1 MEKLKR
7 LKKERQQQGKK
18 KVAAQEDANAREDK
32 QIQSLCPDLDLKKKG
47 LPPPSRQSQNKKPVG
62 TTSRPDDIHPQ
73 VTMPVIESPF
83 SPFIELTITDADSDI
98 NSVGLG
104 SPDDLSPVSV
114 AATSESKGPTDADM
128 DVDSTSDW
136 GYEAAPAPEIEPA
149 DDNGSSDEYQEPEH
163 DDEDNDEED
172 EQILYQEFLAQRR
185 KTKKVST
192 DLQAES
198 SSNVVLASDKT
209 KPSKAKIFVL
219 YLQQWQ
225 WLLSR
230 LKSIRA
236 AKCPKAANVGG
247 LVANWEKMYKRSE
260 PAASTTSLATTNGVG
275 DDTDDLS
282 IQPTG
287 EFSKDED
294 PRVVKAARQ
303 AKDGAVHGQ
312 VTNAKSK
319 KAAGLDKKS
328 VVVELKLAD
337 VNEIDGKER
346 AKSKTRKTAWKFEDL
361 PLSTTADIKL
371 FKQCITATLEDQ
383 FSSNN
388 HAELKPTVVELWNHT
403 FSHLPKYLDE
413 GKKELC
419 VDHLAIMGVVQT
431 QIRSHRKWVKN
442 ALKNK
447 WFVYDKPENNASDGR
462 GSYLRPL
469 IIQTMAY
476 YVQRTFNT
484 PRTFGP
490 PAGALAL
497 AAAVVKWALQAWKK
511 GANGLTGKQSKNSP
525 ESFGE
530 DPWASVVKQHFKNT
544 QALSKDKWNEILLRC
559 REFSAGCK
567 VDEDD
572 GSSDSE
578 EGEESE
584 DVDLSG

>member
-1 MEKLKR
+1 M
-7 LKKERQQQGKK
+7 
-18 KVAAQEDANAREDK
+18 
-32 QIQSLCPDLDLKKKG
+32 
-47 LPPPSRQSQNKKPVG
+47 
-62 TTSRPDDIHPQ
+62 SRPDDIHPW
-73 VTMPVIESPF
+73 VTTPVIESPS
-83 SPFIELTITDADSDI
+83 SPFIKPTITDADSDI
-98 NSVGLG
+98 DSVGLR
-104 SPDDLSPVSV
+104 SPDDLPPVSV
-114 AATSESKGPTDADM
+114 AATSDSEGPTDADM

-136 GYEAAPAPEIEPA
+136 GYEAASAPEIELA
-149 DDNGSSDEYQEPEH
+149 DDNGLSDEYQEPEH
-163 DDEDNDEED
+163 DDKDNDEED
-172 EQILYQEFLAQRR
+172 EQILYQEFLAQRH

-209 KPSKAKIFVL
+209 KPSKVKPTTKLAVRNSIADLRTVAPMAAVAAIKAKKHQVSDNEDE
-219 YLQQWQ
+219 Q
-225 WLLSR
+225 
-230 LKSIRA
+230 A
-236 AKCPKAANVGG
+236 AKCPKAANVRG
-247 LVANWEKMYKRSE
+247 LVANWEKMYNCSE

-294 PRVVKAARQ
+294 LRVVKAARQ

-328 VVVELKLAD
+328 IMVELKLAD
-337 VNEIDGKER
+337 
-346 AKSKTRKTAWKFEDL
+346 FEDL

-371 FKQCITATLEDQ
+371 FKQCFVVPILDWTATLKDQ

-388 HAELKPTVVELWNHT
+388 HAELKLTVVELWNHM

-413 GKKELC
+413 GKKELR
-419 VDHLAIMGVVQT
+419 VDHLAIMGV
-431 QIRSHRKWVKN
+431 
-442 ALKNK
+442 
-447 WFVYDKPENNASDGR
+447 ASDGH

-476 YVQRTFNT
+476 HVQRTFNI

-497 AAAVVKWALQAWKK
+497 AAAVALQVWKK
-511 GANGLTGKQSKNSP
+511 GANSLAGKQSKNSP

-544 QALSKDKWNEILLRC
+544 QALSKDKWNEILLHC
-559 REFSAGCK
+559 QEFSAGRK